1 MKTLKFGS
9 TGLEFVNGELQL
21 VADQEEISQSA
32 RIVLSINKGEWFL
45 NPELGIDQSVF
56 LGKDPSEGMME
67 DEIREALLEYV
78 EDITSVD
85 EVNIIKDPTLRKSKV
100 NFIATSI
107 SGETIT
113 NDEGVTFDAG

>member
-21 VADQEEISQSA
+21 VSDQEEITQSA
-32 RIVLSINKGEWFL
+32 RILLSINKGEWFL
-45 NPELGIDQSVF
+45 NPELGIDQRMF

-78 EDITSVD
+78 EDITTID
-85 EVNIIKDPTLRKSKV
+85 EVTFIKDPKIRKLNV

-107 SGETIT
+107 TGETIT
-113 NDEGVTFDAG
+113 NEEGVIFDAD